1 MIMITELFIPFVLAT
16 IVLGL
21 IPGPNVALTVANSL
35 AHGTR
40 YGLLAVAGTSSA
52 MVPQL
57 ILTVLGMSAFIA
69 FLADW
74 FDIIRWAGVIY
85 LVYLGIK
92 QLRTPAQDLAHLRA
106 KQQSVKEIFGRG
118 FFVSLTNPKTI
129 LFYGAFFPQ
138 FVTPD
143 GNATAQLTALALTFL
158 IVITTVDCLWALLA
172 GWGRRYLLTDSPWTN
187 RISGGFL
194 IVAATLLALIRVE

>member
-1 MIMITELFIPFVLAT
+1 MITELFIPFVIAT

-40 YGLLAVAGTSSA
+40 YGLLTVAGTSSA

-57 ILTVLGMSAFIA
+57 ALTVLGMGAFIA

-74 FDIIRWAGVIY
+74 FDIVRWAGVAY

-92 QLRTPAQDLAHLRA
+92 QWMAPAQDLAHVRA
-106 KQQSVKEIFGRG
+106 KPQSVKEIYVRG
-118 FFVSLTNPKTI
+118 FLVSLTNPKTL

-138 FVTPD
+138 FITPGMD
-143 GNATAQLTALALTFL
+143 ATAQLTVLAITFL
-158 IVITTVDCLWALLA
+158 VVITLVDSSWAILA
-172 GWGRRYLLTDSPWTN
+172 GWGRRYLLGDSKWTN

-194 IVAATLLALIRVE
+194 IVAAILLALIRIK

>member
-1 MIMITELFIPFVLAT
+1 MITALFIPFVLAT

-40 YGLLAVAGTSSA
+40 YGLLTVAGTSSA
-52 MVPQL
+52 MIPQL
-57 ILTVLGMSAFIA
+57 ILTILGMSTLITL
-69 FLADW
+69 LADG
-74 FDIIRWAGVIY
+74 FDILRWLGVAY
-85 LVYLGIK
+85 LIYLGIK
-92 QLRTPAQDLAHLRA
+92 QWRAPAQDLAHMRA
-106 KQQSVKEIFGRG
+106 KPQSVRDIYGRG

-138 FVTPD
+138 FITPGADVT
-143 GNATAQLTALALTFL
+143 TQL
-158 IVITTVDCLWALLA
+158 IVLSCAFLVVITIIDCLWALLA
-172 GWGRRYLLTDSPWTN
+172 GYARRYLLGNSAWAN

-194 IVAATLLALIRVE
+194 IMAALLLALIRIK

>member
-1 MIMITELFIPFVLAT
+1 MFTELSIPFVIAT

-21 IPGPNVALTVANSL
+21 IPGPNVVLTVANSL

-40 YGLLAVAGTSSA
+40 YGLLTVAGTSSA

-74 FDIIRWAGVIY
+74 FDVIRWLGVAY
-85 LVYLGIK
+85 LIYLGIK
-92 QLRTPAQDLAHLRA
+92 QLRAPSQDLAHVKA

-138 FVTPD
+138 FISPQND
-143 GNATAQLTALALTFL
+143 ATTQLVVLAITFL
-158 IVITTVDCLWALLA
+158 VVITAIDSSWALLA
-172 GWGRRYLLTDSPWTN
+172 GYARRYLLGDSRWAN

-194 IVAATLLALIRVE
+194 IVAAALLALIRIR